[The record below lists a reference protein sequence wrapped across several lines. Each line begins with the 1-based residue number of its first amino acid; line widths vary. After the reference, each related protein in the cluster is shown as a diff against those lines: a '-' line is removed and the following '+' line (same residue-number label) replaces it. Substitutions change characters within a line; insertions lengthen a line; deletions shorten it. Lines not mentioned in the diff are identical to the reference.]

1 MLGLRVE
8 ARLDPDKGVD
18 ELGIQAAGSRQG
30 LEGRPDLPPRGKGI
44 RSVDRSL
51 ARARGTT

>member
-18 ELGIQAAGSRQG
+18 ELGIQAAGSRKG

-44 RSVDRSL
+44 QSVDRSL